1 MRTVACDGLGAVS
14 ALGFGCASL
23 GSRISAATGA
33 RAVERAL
40 DAGVTWFDVAPS
52 YGDGAA
58 ETILGDALRGVPAQI
73 VTKAGLAAPPKGLLK
88 RVAGA
93 VARPVVAALPGLRP
107 LVKRLR
113 PDGARRVALDAET
126 VRVGLLRSLERL
138 RRDAVAVLA
147 LHDPSTDDVRDEAVI
162 RALCDLKDE
171 GLAALIGVAGTP
183 EAIRAAERAGL
194 PVDVAQT
201 AHSPFAPGLRPLL
214 GMHAFTVTHSVF
226 GVGGALAA
234 LKTAAKRDTAL
245 LERLG
250 YDDLPRL
257 LLDYAFAAN
266 PRGVVIASSFAE
278 GHLAANV
285 AAASR
290 APVAGLV
297 EKVDAALAGR

>member
-40 DAGVTWFDVAPS
+40 EAGVTWFDVAPS

-183 EAIRAAERAGL
+183 EAIRAAEREGL

-201 AHSPFAPGLRPLL
+201 AHSPFAKWS
-214 GMHAFTVTHSVF
+214 M
-226 GVGGALAA
+226 
-234 LKTAAKRDTAL
+234 
-245 LERLG
+245 
-250 YDDLPRL
+250 
-257 LLDYAFAAN
+257 
-266 PRGVVIASSFAE
+266 ASSSIRIGREWTSGAITRRKPPS
-278 GHLAANV
+278 
-285 AAASR
+285 SR
-290 APVAGLV
+290 
-297 EKVDAALAGR
+297 